1 MERVVDPAGLEPVL
15 EHERRVDVQR
25 VDVRRLE
32 EVLRGVEGKDL
43 VEAQVAADVRR
54 DVAELDDRDARRV
67 DERHVV
73 ELVWGSDPRLNTPR
87 AKRRAKGRK
96 VSGAGNGPGKAARR
110 GDKPFLIRSVIW

>member
-15 EHERRVDVQR
+15 EHERHVDVQR

-32 EVLRGVEGKDL
+32 EVLRGVERKDL

-54 DVAELDDRDARRV
+54 DVAELDDGNARRV

-73 ELVWGSDPRLNTPR
+73 ELVWGSDLRLNTPR
-87 AKRRAKGRK
+87 VKRRAKQRT
-96 VSGAGNGPGKAARR
+96 VSGAGNGPGKTGAE
-110 GDKPFLIRSVIW
+110 GGTNPS